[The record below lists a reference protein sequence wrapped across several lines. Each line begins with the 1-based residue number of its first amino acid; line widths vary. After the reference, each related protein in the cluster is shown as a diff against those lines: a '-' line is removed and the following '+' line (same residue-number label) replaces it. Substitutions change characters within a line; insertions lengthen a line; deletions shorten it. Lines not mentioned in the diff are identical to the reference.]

1 MELRRFALDIQ
12 KHMLERDDYE
22 RLLSEYQEVLLA
34 QNADLAA
41 QSRTDDLTGLP
52 NRRAMAAAL
61 EEAVAG
67 NPPTAACV
75 ALLDIDHFKHIND
88 FQGHATGDRVLAEL
102 GALLRSHFAGRGM
115 AARYGGEEFVAV
127 MPGTDLRTAE
137 LQCEFLRLA
146 VADLSLGFPVTI
158 SIGVAQ
164 HHIGESVDETLAR
177 ADKAL
182 YRAKGNGRNRV
193 ERAG

>member
-1 MELRRFALDIQ
+1 
-12 KHMLERDDYE
+12 
-22 RLLSEYQEVLLA
+22 
-34 QNADLAA
+34 
-41 QSRTDDLTGLP
+41 
-52 NRRAMAAAL
+52 MAAAL
-61 EEAVAG
+61 EEAVAEIDG
-67 NPPTAACV
+67 QPGVACV

-102 GALLRSHFAGRGM
+102 GVLLRSHFAGRGM

-146 VADLSLGFPVTI
+146 VADLPLGFPVTI

-164 HHIGESVDETLAR
+164 HQPGESVDEMLAR

-193 ERAG
+193 ELAG

>member
-1 MELRRFALDIQ
+1 MDFAYSQEQQMLTESLSRVVKEDWSFEKRRKRQEQAELD
-12 KHMLERDDYE
+12 
-22 RLLSEYQEVLLA
+22 S
-34 QNADLAA
+34 AA
-41 QSRTDDLTGLP
+41 WNT
-52 NRRAMAAAL
+52 
-61 EEAVAG
+61 
-67 NPPTAACV
+67 
-75 ALLDIDHFKHIND
+75 
-88 FQGHATGDRVLAEL
+88 LAEL
-102 GALLRSHFAGRGM
+102 GVLLRSHFAGRGM

-127 MPGTDLRTAE
+127 MPGTDLHTAE

-146 VADLSLGFPVTI
+146 VADLPLGFPVTI

-164 HHIGESVDETLAR
+164 HQAGESVDDMLAR